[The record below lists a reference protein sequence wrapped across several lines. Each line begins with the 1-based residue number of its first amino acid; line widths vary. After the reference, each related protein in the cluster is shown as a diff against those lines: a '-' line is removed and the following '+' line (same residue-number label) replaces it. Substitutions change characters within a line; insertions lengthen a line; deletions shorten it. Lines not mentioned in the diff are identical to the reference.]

1 MQMRLVIP
9 HGSYVVLGGRAMEPE
24 RAAVEATESDDSA
37 AVHHEN
43 GFRMDDVERAA
54 VGHVD
59 PERDERFS
67 SQDFEQI
74 FCSH

>member
-1 MQMRLVIP
+1 MWFW
-9 HGSYVVLGGRAMEPE
+9 VVAPWNSE
-24 RAAVEATESDDSA
+24 RAAAEATESDDGA
-37 AVHHEN
+37 AAHHED
-43 GFRMDDVERAA
+43 GFRMDDVKRTA

-59 PERDERFS
+59 PKRDEGFS